1 MQQLPGFKCLFALQF
16 LAIRSTDR
24 SALLQVESLTF
35 AADTLTHLPDQK
47 LKYLALESHLA
58 RIERKQDS
66 PESEAQRRKK
76 IRKAKGKG
84 KAKAAEGISLDD
96 SSGSDDADD
105 LSDVASLETRLK
117 FGDDFWEIMEEV
129 KIFTREVRTGKL

>member
-1 MQQLPGFKCLFALQF
+1 MQQLPGFKRLFALQF
-16 LAIRSTDR
+16 LAIRSNDR
-24 SALLQVESLTF
+24 SGLLQVESLTF
-35 AADTLTHLPDQK
+35 AADTLTHLPDQR

-66 PESEAQRRKK
+66 ADSEAQRRKK
-76 IRKAKGKG
+76 MRKAKGKG

-117 FGDDFWEIMEEV
+117 FGDEFWEIMEEV
-129 KIFTREVRTGKL
+129 KIFTKEIRTGKL